1 MKRKKYAVLILVLGM
16 LLGGCGEKDDS
27 GVRHNSEVLQDSMVQ
42 NDFVEEGFSGQEG
55 GGESVDQKNSEILA
69 ACGGTMVTQ
78 TIEISVGGVITINA
92 QIDVD
97 GISRV
102 SHYRY
107 VPLPFTDESRK
118 ALLRDWFPAEG
129 WDVNK
134 AALYNVEKDAWEFVT
149 PRGESWICQVSVSE
163 IPGEQIMNLEKAEE
177 RENNTGESIFAA
189 VQIDNE
195 AVEEDTLLLLME
207 ITGCTPGEI
216 EQIGKKTIKAV
227 TDMDTYSCNYIH
239 ICEESG
245 GQRYARA
252 VFKQVLDG
260 MPVTVWHNFSTV
272 TKNSAV
278 FPDRGWGSLFSLEEI
293 GLDKPILTPEEA
305 VAAMQE
311 QTDSIPHQEEQILIT
326 KISLEYLAVISSAG
340 EPEIVPIW
348 RFWPGA
354 DEAERCRSCERILA
368 VNAVNG
374 EVIWEERGTF

>member
-1 MKRKKYAVLILVLGM
+1 MKRKKYAALILVLGM
-16 LLGGCGEKDDS
+16 LLAGCGKKDDS
-27 GVRHNSEVLQDSMVQ
+27 EVRQNSEVLQDSMVQ

-134 AALYNVEKDAWEFVT
+134 AALYNVERNAWEFVT

-252 VFKQVLDG
+252 V
-260 MPVTVWHNFSTV
+260 H
-272 TKNSAV
+272 
-278 FPDRGWGSLFSLEEI
+278 
-293 GLDKPILTPEEA
+293 
-305 VAAMQE
+305 
-311 QTDSIPHQEEQILIT
+311 
-326 KISLEYLAVISSAG
+326 
-340 EPEIVPIW
+340 
-348 RFWPGA
+348 
-354 DEAERCRSCERILA
+354 
-368 VNAVNG
+368 
-374 EVIWEERGTF
+374 